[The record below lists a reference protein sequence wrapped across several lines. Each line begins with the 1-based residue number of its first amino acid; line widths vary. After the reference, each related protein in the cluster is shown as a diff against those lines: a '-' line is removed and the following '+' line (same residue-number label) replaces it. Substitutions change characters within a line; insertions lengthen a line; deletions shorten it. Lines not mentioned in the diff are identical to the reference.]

1 MTVENQFPYQSFTAN
16 GLQASYALGFYVY
29 DKDHIEVKKND
40 QIVHKTDYSYEKNS
54 NSILFNTTP
63 NEGDVIEV
71 QRVTTADRAT
81 TYATYNNTF
90 RPEVLN
96 KDIDRIWLKL
106 QELGVVDWILDNK
119 ISDLKDYVD
128 IQDNELKNT
137 LLAEIQAQGISI
149 DQLETYYNYLMLRLA
164 QIAVD
169 KGWDA
174 SFIVDGEYTQ
184 KQINEKTIQI
194 VESILDLISIKNPK
208 DGQSVYVKSYHAGL
222 GLGGGTFTYDRNKS
236 KVNNGITIFNGWV
249 RTWDELN
256 VKPEWAGAK
265 ADGITDDS
273 GAIQHALDFISSTI
287 WDTSVAVMNQKGGGV
302 NLVLSAKK
310 YRITQTIW
318 VGAYT
323 TIRGTG
329 MLGFNSN
336 SVQVNA
342 SVIYA
347 DLQDVNTAA
356 ISSSNWNTGGVR
368 VPFNAISSGSDYD
381 NSLVSATHGL
391 KLYDFSIVASKKT
404 HMGLRIQNSPQS
416 RIEVYTHGFDYG
428 VMLNASWQS
437 YVNCRTLSYKC
448 GLLLLSDNNGVKFDG
463 YYNALEGDPLN
474 YQNFLNFFS
483 SDTDTDT
490 TWNDS
495 NVKFGV
501 VSRYSFGLCSD
512 SIVAEHNSIGIVI
525 ASGDVSI
532 QTLYTEVNT
541 IVGLGC
547 YTSTITIND
556 WVGYGDTYDMLI
568 GANGKLYVNGIT
580 KDNVI
585 TGIKKFSQ
593 WNSVLSTP
601 MTYNYYVRGIKY
613 HNTDNVIYVSATGSD
628 SNNGVYQPLLT
639 LDEAINRIKNTY
651 DQRDKTITV
660 PNKEAWTIKIQAE
673 GIYPIIKRHLI
684 ACDVEIRSTLVNK
697 PTITVEGGD
706 NNAIVL
712 AGSNFTL
719 TGCNL
724 TKGVT
729 TGLIEN
735 AIFWSTTGENTI
747 TIESGT
753 LTINGGA
760 FVYPSWN
767 GGSFLNVSLYGVT
780 TIGSSSSMLVSSNY
794 LNGSPHSV
802 SFLNSQ
808 GTIDTNILS
817 RTDKGIAV
825 PDTWK
830 SKVLGV

>member
-1 MTVENQFPYQSFTAN
+1 
-16 GLQASYALGFYVY
+16 
-29 DKDHIEVKKND
+29 
-40 QIVHKTDYSYEKNS
+40 
-54 NSILFNTTP
+54 
-63 NEGDVIEV
+63 
-71 QRVTTADRAT
+71 
-81 TYATYNNTF
+81 
-90 RPEVLN
+90 
-96 KDIDRIWLKL
+96 
-106 QELGVVDWILDNK
+106 
-119 ISDLKDYVD
+119 
-128 IQDNELKNT
+128 
-137 LLAEIQAQGISI
+137 
-149 DQLETYYNYLMLRLA
+149 
-164 QIAVD
+164 
-169 KGWDA
+169 
-174 SFIVDGEYTQ
+174 
-184 KQINEKTIQI
+184 
-194 VESILDLISIKNPK
+194 
-208 DGQSVYVKSYHAGL
+208 
-222 GLGGGTFTYDRNKS
+222 
-236 KVNNGITIFNGWV
+236 
-249 RTWDELN
+249 
-256 VKPEWAGAK
+256 
-265 ADGITDDS
+265 
-273 GAIQHALDFISSTI
+273 
-287 WDTSVAVMNQKGGGV
+287 
-302 NLVLSAKK
+302 
-310 YRITQTIW
+310 
-318 VGAYT
+318 
-323 TIRGTG
+323 
-329 MLGFNSN
+329 
-336 SVQVNA
+336 
-342 SVIYA
+342 
-347 DLQDVNTAA
+347 
-356 ISSSNWNTGGVR
+356 
-368 VPFNAISSGSDYD
+368 
-381 NSLVSATHGL
+381 
-391 KLYDFSIVASKKT
+391 
-404 HMGLRIQNSPQS
+404 
-416 RIEVYTHGFDYG
+416 
-428 VMLNASWQS
+428 
-437 YVNCRTLSYKC
+437 
-448 GLLLLSDNNGVKFDG
+448 
-463 YYNALEGDPLN
+463 
-474 YQNFLNFFS
+474 
-483 SDTDTDT
+483 
-490 TWNDS
+490 
-495 NVKFGV
+495 
-501 VSRYSFGLCSD
+501 
-512 SIVAEHNSIGIVI
+512 
-525 ASGDVSI
+525 
-532 QTLYTEVNT
+532 
-541 IVGLGC
+541 
-547 YTSTITIND
+547 
-556 WVGYGDTYDMLI
+556 MLI

-593 WNSVLSTP
+593 WNSVLSMP